1 MALWGCICKESP
13 PSSKTNPS
21 GHLCSTYPFYLAPL
35 CLQLCSSPL
44 HLITPSIYLS
54 PFSPQ
59 ASVSV
64 SIHLYRFLPT
74 NPHPHLYSCSVLYWA
89 ATAWVSPPEVTSSMR
104 LPEDGR
110 FTPVAQLKN
119 ISAIYSSGVQV
130 LKSALGMNFLF
141 IGVSKVT
148 GSIAT
153 AAVSAGIPLF
163 FAARLWHSWWTAALA
178 MPYPIMPPVPDWAAL
193 APARVSSPPVFR
205 CKAARWLEMVEV
217 HTLCFHIKSA
227 FLYKSLELQFPP
239 AHPPATHKMAS
250 TFCSPSNWATSAVT
264 CTKWELTA
272 NTVT

>member
-1 MALWGCICKESP
+1 MKNISVTRDWTQFDWLLQSDSYNDWQLDGAVRLYLQRKP

-119 ISAIYSSGVQV
+119 ILRREKKG
-130 LKSALGMNFLF
+130 GGGELF
-141 IGVSKVT
+141 
-148 GSIAT
+148 
-153 AAVSAGIPLF
+153 
-163 FAARLWHSWWTAALA
+163 
-178 MPYPIMPPVPDWAAL
+178 
-193 APARVSSPPVFR
+193 
-205 CKAARWLEMVEV
+205 E
-217 HTLCFHIKSA
+217 
-227 FLYKSLELQFPP
+227 
-239 AHPPATHKMAS
+239 
-250 TFCSPSNWATSAVT
+250 
-264 CTKWELTA
+264 
-272 NTVT
+272 